1 MILLCLAMK
10 PMVDF
15 ILCKEGSAH
24 KPHCLKVKVLSSSVL
39 SRVLQESC
47 DLCSWGHL
55 QVFFS
60 EDSFLYLLS
69 NASAPVE
76 LIVSGKVI

>member
-1 MILLCLAMK
+1 MT
-10 PMVDF
+10 
-15 ILCKEGSAH
+15 SALGATYR
-24 KPHCLKVKVLSSSVL
+24 CY
-39 SRVLQESC
+39 
-47 DLCSWGHL
+47 G
-55 QVFFS
+55 S